1 MDYTHELTIA
11 REAALKA
18 GDHIRAIY
26 ESATDEEMAIDRK
39 SDGSP
44 LTRAD
49 VEANAIIIEELQ
61 KVFGAD
67 AYLSEEMADDA
78 KRLSAAR
85 VWIIDPLDGTKEFL
99 KRNGEFTVNIA
110 LAVDHQPVVGA
121 VYVPARD
128 EMYFAAAGQGA
139 WSQVKRDM
147 EPVRIHVSATSEPSD
162 MILAASR
169 SHAGPEIQK
178 MIDKVGFKDVL
189 SRGSSLKG
197 CMVASGVADVYCRFG
212 PTNEWDICAMNAVI
226 NEAGGIL
233 TRVDGTPLPYNQPD
247 PLNTGFIASNNKAHE
262 TLVELGKTD

>member
-1 MDYTHELTIA
+1 MDYTQELTIA

-18 GDHIRAIY
+18 GDHIRNIY
-26 ESATDEEMAIDRK
+26 ESATDEKMAIDRK

-49 VEANAIIIEELQ
+49 LEANAIIIEELE
-61 KVFGAD
+61 KVFGSD
-67 AYLSEEMADDA
+67 AFLSEEMADDA
-78 KRLSAAR
+78 IRLKAER

-110 LAVDHQPVVGA
+110 MVVNHEPVVGA

-128 EMYFAAAGQGA
+128 EMYYAAAGHGA
-139 WSQVKRDM
+139 FSQMKRDM
-147 EPVRIHVSATSEPSD
+147 EPVAIRVSGTSEPSD

-178 MIDKVGFKDVL
+178 MIENVGFKDVL

-233 TRVDGTPLPYNQPD
+233 TRVDGSPLPYNQPA
-247 PLNTGFIASNNKAHE
+247 PLNSGFIASNNKAHE
-262 TLVELGKTD
+262 TLIGLAKEN